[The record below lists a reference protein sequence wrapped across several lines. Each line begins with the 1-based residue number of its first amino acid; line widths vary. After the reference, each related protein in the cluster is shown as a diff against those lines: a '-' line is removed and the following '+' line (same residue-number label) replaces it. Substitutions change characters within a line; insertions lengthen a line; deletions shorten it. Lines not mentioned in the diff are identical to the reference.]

1 MSNFTFNHISI
12 WLLIFGILGCQQPT
26 ETVLIS
32 LLSATEQPDV
42 VIAQPVYLTDKLD
55 QEWFLVSFDD
65 QGSKKKVI
73 ANTQTT
79 IQFSTERLLIETFP
93 DDFGHGSL
101 LISGS
106 AGCNRY
112 FAGYQLKNRY
122 DLTIERIVAT
132 EMACPDPVG
141 IMQQE
146 DTYLQL
152 LSRAK
157 AYYIRDG
164 RLTLYNEDKV
174 AILIFQQK
182 ENEE

>member
-1 MSNFTFNHISI
+1 MSNFTFNQISI
-12 WLLIFGILGCQQPT
+12 WLLIFGILGCRQPT

-32 LLSATEQPDV
+32 SPSATEQPDV
-42 VIAQPVYLTDKLD
+42 VIAQPVYLTDQLN
-55 QEWFLVSFDD
+55 QEWLLVNFDD

-79 IQFSTERLLIETFP
+79 IQFSTERL
-93 DDFGHGSL
+93 
-101 LISGS
+101 SGS

-112 FAGYQLKNRY
+112 FAGYQLKNGY

-164 RLTLYNEDKV
+164 QLTLYNENKV
-174 AILIFQQK
+174 TILIFQQQ

>member
-1 MSNFTFNHISI
+1 MSNFTFNQISI
-12 WLLIFGILGCQQPT
+12 WLLIFGVLGCRQPT

-32 LLSATEQPDV
+32 SPSATEQPDV
-42 VIAQPVYLTDKLD
+42 VIDQPVYLTDQLD

-73 ANTQTT
+73 VNTQTT
-79 IQFSTERLLIETFP
+79 IQFSTEKL
-93 DDFGHGSL
+93 
-101 LISGS
+101 SGS

-112 FAGYQLKNRY
+112 FAGYQPKNRY
-122 DLTIERIVAT
+122 DLTIESIVAT

-146 DTYLQL
+146 HTYLQL

-164 RLTLYNEDKV
+164 KLTLYNEDKV
-174 AILIFQQK
+174 AILIFQRQ
-182 ENEE
+182 ENEK

>member
-1 MSNFTFNHISI
+1 MAIDIWNIS
-12 WLLIFGILGCQQPT
+12 CRQPT

-32 LLSATEQPDV
+32 SPSATEQPDV
-42 VIAQPVYLTDKLD
+42 VIAQPVYLTDQLD
-55 QEWFLVSFDD
+55 QEWFLVNFHD
-65 QGSKKKVI
+65 QGNKKKVI

-79 IQFSTERLLIETFP
+79 IQFSTERL
-93 DDFGHGSL
+93 
-101 LISGS
+101 SGS

-146 DTYLQL
+146 HTYLQL
-152 LSRAK
+152 LSKAK

-164 RLTLYNEDKV
+164 QLTL
-174 AILIFQQK
+174 
-182 ENEE
+182 

>member
-1 MSNFTFNHISI
+1 MSNFTFNQISI
-12 WLLIFGILGCQQPT
+12 WLLIFGILGCRQPT

-32 LLSATEQPDV
+32 SPSATEQPDV
-42 VIAQPVYLTDKLD
+42 VIAQPVYLTDQLD
-55 QEWFLVSFDD
+55 QEWFLVSFND

-79 IQFSTERLLIETFP
+79 IQFSTERL
-93 DDFGHGSL
+93 
-101 LISGS
+101 SGL

-146 DTYLQL
+146 HTYLQL

-164 RLTLYNEDKV
+164 QLTLYNADKV
-174 AILIFQQK
+174 AILIFQQR